1 MTPFSPSAP
10 SAAMT
15 APQSRT
21 ARVALFAFLLGLVGL
36 LVASAPRT
44 ANAAVDPAN
53 CTATVQYDPAIPTFT
68 QFATQQGFANK
79 ALGGFRSGA
88 LDRHV
93 TAELFAYADAITAA
107 TANHPRVRVITRTI
121 GQTAGGRTFKYSI
134 IGTPEHIAN
143 VETDAAFYRA
153 VRAGEISKDSAIAD
167 IRANPRP
174 ALAWVTET
182 PHGNE
187 PAGGEA
193 TARTLYEL
201 AARTD
206 CANMRR
212 LEALDVFIDLARN
225 PDGRDKQTRTT
236 AWAFDPNRDLMYQT
250 QDVNA
255 EALDTIFQ
263 YPGLFFIDA
272 HQQAESYFFPPNEDP
287 VHHEISHFALDEISK
302 TIGPAIQARFNDQ
315 SLQYRN
321 FNEFDLFVPEFGDS
335 VPSLILGSA
344 GMTYEKGSNEAYG
357 KQVYD
362 HYLAIDETLSVVSK
376 EKDALLEGW
385 ISQWQEATEQGA
397 NCDVQDNVLVSPL
410 HETITQQP
418 DISICGYYFK
428 PRNHS
433 GDTAHILELLQ
444 NRGVH
449 IYRLDQ
455 PVAVDGAYDWGRG
468 EPRTQVLRAGT
479 LWIPTNQT
487 MKHWINATLEE
498 NPFIPY
504 PFFFDVV
511 NWSFSELSNAAGNG
525 QLQAPLP
532 TVPMTE
538 VTGNIQL
545 GGVSSPEKPVFAF
558 PTDSLE
564 ALGLVTEL
572 LNSGA
577 TVFRSPEKFEAA
589 GVRFPTGTALVNAG
603 SLGGIDLAA
612 LALAR
617 ETPITGLDA
626 FPVERFRIAK
636 PKIAVFTGAGNVPTN
651 LLFPGTGDGH
661 CTSVAFCEMLF
672 TLAKQNRIPVSLLT
686 PVTTTDIANGVLTAQ
701 NFTAL
706 VSLNA
711 TIPAVSTP
719 PGPPPSPAERLR
731 DFVNGGGNYVVY
743 GAGGA
748 SSVRNAGMSRL
759 NTAPTAEIQSW
770 NEHCPDSNDPAALGS
785 LRTPGT
791 AFSAKFN
798 TGNPVAWGFDQGGY
812 VFRESSSTNTDPIYD
827 PASLEGNLNK
837 EGAEKGVIPDAT
849 AAVSYASTLKAYG
862 YQCNGLNPGRL
873 PGRPY
878 VVDQPFG
885 AGHSTLIGSNPFFRA
900 WNSGAQRLVLNG
912 ILYPNTAPIP
922 PQAAAAGSSAPK
934 ARLASAPLPRK
945 QLPKA
950 RNRPVKV
957 SHNPLADAVVTVKRS
972 KLPVLK
978 RIVRLADLPGAVQR
992 RVRWE
997 AGPGAGQVSM
1007 RIVGAAAFARRNRGD
1022 ESTKGKDLWVYR
1034 DREMRPLWAWRII
1047 DGLIKYRLPDQ
1058 DQISASHSA
1067 SRASAARP
1075 AVLRST
1081 DPAYGGGGAGRRC
1094 QVRGVHL
1101 PARRGLRG
1109 PVRRLSGRHRRDRRQ
1124 PRRPQRLRDL
1134 LRR

>member
-10 SAAMT
+10 RTVRT
-15 APQSRT
+15 APQSLA
-21 ARVALFAFLLGLVGL
+21 ARAMLFAFLLGLVGL
-36 LVASAPRT
+36 LLASTPRT
-44 ANAAVDPAN
+44 ADAAVDPAN
-53 CTATVQYDPAIPTFT
+53 CTQTVQYDPAIPTFT
-68 QFATQQGFANK
+68 QFATAQNFANK

-93 TAELFAYADAITAA
+93 TGELFAYADAITAA

-121 GQTAGGRTFKYSI
+121 GPTAGGRTFKYSI
-134 IGTPEHIAN
+134 IGTPGNIAR

-153 VRAGEISKDSAIAD
+153 VRAGEITRDAAIAE

-193 TARTLYEL
+193 TARILYEL

-225 PDGRDKQTRTT
+225 PDGRDRQTRTT

-255 EALDTIFQ
+255 EALDTIFE

-376 EKDALLEGW
+376 EKDQLLEGW
-385 ISQWQEATEQGA
+385 IAQWQEATEQGA
-397 NCDVQDNVLVSPL
+397 NCEVQDNVLVSPL
-410 HETITQQP
+410 HDTITQQP
-418 DISICGYYFK
+418 DINICGYYFK

-449 IYRLDQ
+449 VYRLDQ
-455 PVAVDGAYDWGRG
+455 PVSVTGAYDWGRG
-468 EPRTQVLRAGT
+468 RARSQVLRAGT
-479 LWIPTNQT
+479 LWVPTDQT

-538 VTGNIQL
+538 VTGNVQL
-545 GGVSSPEKPVFAF
+545 GGVSAADKPVFAF
-558 PTDSLE
+558 PTDSAE

-572 LNSGA
+572 LARGA
-577 TVFRSPEKFEAA
+577 DVFRAPEKFEAA
-589 GVRFPTGTALVNAG
+589 NLQFPTGTALVDAA
-603 SLGGIDLAA
+603 SLEGIDLQAMA
-612 LALAR
+612 LDR
-617 ETPITGLDA
+617 ETPITGLNA
-626 FPVERFRIAK
+626 FPVERFELRK
-636 PKIAVFTGAGNVPTN
+636 PKIAVFTGATNVPTN
-651 LLFPGTGDGH
+651 LLFKGTGDGH

-672 TLAKQNRIPVSLLT
+672 TLAEQDRIPVSLLT
-686 PVTTTDIANGVLTAQ
+686 PVTTTDIAEGVLTAR

-711 TIPAVSTP
+711 TLSAVQTA
-719 PGPPPSPAERLR
+719 PGTPSPAERLQE
-731 DFVNGGGNYVVY
+731 FVNAGGNYVVY
-743 GAGGA
+743 GAGGVT
-748 SSVRNAGMSRL
+748 SVRNAGISGL
-759 NTAPTAEIQSW
+759 NTAPPAEISSW
-770 NEHCPDSNDPAALGS
+770 NEHCPDSNDPLALGS

-791 AFSAKFN
+791 AFSATFD
-798 TGNPVAWGFDQGGY
+798 TSNPVAWGFDQGGY
-812 VFRESSSTNTDPIYD
+812 IFRDSSSTNTDPIFD
-827 PASLEGNLNK
+827 PATLPGG
-837 EGAEKGVIPDAT
+837 GAVPDAT
-849 AAVSYASTLKAYG
+849 AAVSYSRALEAYG
-862 YQCNGLNPGRL
+862 YQCNGLNAGRL

-922 PQAAAAGSSAPK
+922 AAAAASSAPK
-934 ARLASAPLPRK
+934 ARLASAPLRRK
-945 QLPKA
+945 RLP
-950 RNRPVKV
+950 NVHSRPVQIA
-957 SHNPLADAVVTVKRS
+957 HNPLTDVVLTVKRS
-972 KLPVLK
+972 KAAVLK
-978 RIVRLADLPGAVQR
+978 RTVREAKLPSAVQH
-992 RVRWE
+992 RVRWTSD
-997 AGPGAGQVSM
+997 PGDGQVTM
-1007 RIVGAAAFARRNRGD
+1007 RIVGASAFSRHHPGD
-1022 ESTKGKDLWVYR
+1022 EGTKGKDLWVHR
-1034 DREMRPLWAWRII
+1034 DLEMRPLWAWRII
-1047 DGLIKYRLPDQ
+1047 DGLIKYRLPHQ
-1058 DQISASHSA
+1058 DQI
-1067 SRASAARP
+1067 
-1075 AVLRST
+1075 
-1081 DPAYGGGGAGRRC
+1081 
-1094 QVRGVHL
+1094 
-1101 PARRGLRG
+1101 
-1109 PVRRLSGRHRRDRRQ
+1109 
-1124 PRRPQRLRDL
+1124 
-1134 LRR
+1134 